1 MNETLAIDG
10 GKPVTENLI
19 SFHEPP
25 LGQDEIDRAAESIE
39 SKWVAGPGPFCEKV
53 ESKLE
58 EEWKVPRVLT
68 TTSCTHAM
76 EIALLSL
83 SLDETDEVIVPSFT
97 YVSTALAV
105 LRAGAKP
112 VFADIDRKLWTI
124 TPETIDQAKTE
135 STRAVLMVHYGG
147 FPGPVDRVSDYC
159 RNNDLVLVEDAAQCF
174 ESSLKGKKAGTFGQ
188 FGAISFHGTKS
199 ITCGEGGI
207 LLVNQKDDVEK
218 CQMIRDK
225 GTDRSKKLR
234 GDVDRYSWR
243 SIGSS
248 YVLSDILGAVLWS
261 QVNRW
266 SEIKNSRKKVQTK
279 LREIIRN
286 VDTKKHFDI
295 FEAPS
300 NATENGHVTA
310 FTVDETINRD
320 WFLEALQAE
329 GVQAREH
336 YHSLHLS
343 PFAQENLEPRGQ
355 LPASEW
361 LSESIIRLPTH
372 TELNE
377 KTIGQIKSALHKIYE
392 NAIR

>member
-1 MNETLAIDG
+1 
-10 GKPVTENLI
+10 
-19 SFHEPP
+19 
-25 LGQDEIDRAAESIE
+25 
-39 SKWVAGPGPFCEKV
+39 
-53 ESKLE
+53 
-58 EEWKVPRVLT
+58 
-68 TTSCTHAM
+68 
-76 EIALLSL
+76 
-83 SLDETDEVIVPSFT
+83 
-97 YVSTALAV
+97 
-105 LRAGAKP
+105 
-112 VFADIDRKLWTI
+112 
-124 TPETIDQAKTE
+124 
-135 STRAVLMVHYGG
+135 MVHYGV
-147 FPGPVDRVSDYC
+147 FLGPVDRVSDYC
-159 RNNDLVLVEDAAQCF
+159 RNNDLALVQDAAQCF
-174 ESSLKGKKAGTFGQ
+174 DSSLKGKKAGTFGQ
-188 FGAISFHGTKS
+188 FGAISFHGTKN

-218 CQMIRDK
+218 CQMIRDR

-261 QVNRW
+261 QINRCP
-266 SEIKNSRKKVQTK
+266 EIKNSRKKVQTK

-286 VDTKKHFDI
+286 VDTKKYFDV

-320 WFLEALQAE
+320 WFLEALQAK

-392 NAIR
+392 NAIQ